1 MEVNIGDKTIVIAIR
16 ANTICFDLCED
27 IDNNLK

>member
-1 MEVNIGDKTIVIAIR
+1 MEVNIGDKTIVITIR
-16 ANTICFDLCED
+16 ANKIYFNLRED